1 MKFWKYILTLAVLT
15 FGAVSCVEEEMY
27 EKGEPDL
34 DGCYG
39 VYFPA
44 QEATGSHTYDPSMD
58 RTISFTVARKDS
70 KGEITVPVEAKSSV
84 EGVFTVGELKFADG
98 ESETTL
104 VVDFPNA
111 ETGVTYKLSLA
122 VTDPEYA
129 SKYNDGNCYVDFS
142 VLIVSWEYFLNPVTG
157 EKAKFTFNQG
167 WWGEVHTGYVKYYDV
182 NGVRTCVT
190 ETDPVTLD
198 DGTVAYGFWGTGE
211 AAGEGEITFTWYTN
225 VFDVNG
231 YQAVGLPVTDVGPN
245 PSYDGAMIQAF
256 DYYAYWTV
264 LNPQAA
270 LQGVDF
276 PTFVQKYSG
285 NYPVSIYDGN
295 GGFQFYIEYY
305 YMMGL
310 GGWKVDSYDVSLLAD
325 GFTRV
330 DYSLSL
336 DDDYTVAGTHPV
348 YVTAGPDVASIKYV
362 VSEGELNAV
371 QVEGVVAD
379 IVAGTA
385 ENVAEIKEFEVDAE
399 TGDNTAAVG
408 VTLAKSGQYTVVAVA
423 YDAEGNVQNTATAV
437 IDYVAADDD
446 SYDVSVNVFTEPT
459 PTRYAEEGHTA
470 FNSFSFTIYGGT
482 ELTDVKM
489 DVFKTADVEK
499 AGVDAVVAAVRA
511 GESVAEDV
519 LADINTTAG
528 YTSLATGVADG
539 TSYTVVVW
547 GTNGY
552 QTVTAAA
559 EFTTEK
565 NPEVFKSLG
574 MAQYTDDIVGPMFR
588 APTVTYEVEVQ
599 ESVENPGKYRLV
611 NPYGEVYPNNEPGDW
626 DDSQDYYLTIHAEN
640 PEQVYIDLQPLGV
653 DWGMGMMYA
662 YSYAA
667 YYMDNGYAPEQV
679 AANGLFGV
687 LKDGVITFPTKTLLF
702 YMPDYSN
709 NLYNANTSGE
719 FKVVLPGAASEEGG
733 AEDTPAETTSAA
745 RSAFKTD
752 AKSFADYSRF
762 IPIEREASTVSFSQE
777 TISFVKKETGR
788 DIAPAQ
794 MSKMNLD

>member
-15 FGAVSCVEEEMY
+15 FSAVSCVEEPAYVE
-27 EKGEPDL
+27 GEPDL
-34 DGCYG
+34 EGCYG

-44 QEATGSHTYDPSMD
+44 QEATGSHTYDPSMEKIV
-58 RTISFTVARKDS
+58 TFTVARKNSNGD
-70 KGEITVPVEAKSSV
+70 ITVPVEVKASA
-84 EGVFTVGELKFADG
+84 ENLFNVGELSFADG
-98 ESETTL
+98 QSETELT
-104 VVDFPNA
+104 VTFPSA
-111 ETGVTYKLSLA
+111 ETGVTYALSLA
-122 VTDPEYA
+122 VNDPQYA
-129 SKYNDGNCYVDFS
+129 SKYLDGACNIDFS
-142 VLIVSWEYFLNPVTG
+142 VLIVSWEYFLNPKTG

-190 ETDPVTLD
+190 ETDPMTYE
-198 DGTVAYGFWGTGE
+198 DGSVGYGFWGTG
-211 AAGEGEITFTWYTN
+211 AAPGERELNFTWYTN

-231 YQAVGLPVTDVGPN
+231 KQAVGLPVTDVFEN
-245 PSYDGAMIQAF
+245 PSYDGAMVQAF

-276 PTFVQKYSG
+276 PTFVKKYSG

-305 YMMGL
+305 YMMGI
-310 GGWKVDSYDVSLLAD
+310 GGWKIDAFDVELLAD

-330 DYSLSL
+330 DYSVSMA
-336 DDDYTVAGTHPV
+336 DDYTVDGTHPV
-348 YVTAGPDVASIKYV
+348 SFSVGADVANLKYV
-362 VSEGELNAV
+362 VSEGELNAL
-371 QVEGVVAD
+371 QIENLVAE

-385 ENVAEIKEFEVDAE
+385 ENVAEVNEFAVDEE
-399 TGDNTAAVG
+399 TGEKSAAVG
-408 VTLAKSGQYTVVAVA
+408 LTLAESGQYTVVAA
-423 YDAEGNVQNTATAV
+423 AFDAEGNAQNSASLL

-446 SYDVSVNVFTEPT
+446 SFDVSVNVFTEPV
-459 PTRYAEEGHTA
+459 PARYEAEGHTA
-470 FNSFSFTIYGGT
+470 FNSFSFTVYGGT

-489 DVFKTADVEK
+489 NIFKTADAEK
-499 AGVDAVVAAVRA
+499 AGAAAIVSAVRG
-511 GESVAEDV
+511 GESVSEDI

-528 YTSLATGVADG
+528 YTTLATGLSDD
-539 TSYTVVVW
+539 TSYTIVVW

-552 QTVTAAA
+552 QTVTATA

-574 MAQYTDDIVGPMFR
+574 MGLYTDDIVGPMFG
-588 APTVTYEVEVQ
+588 APCVTYEVEIQ
-599 ESVENPGKYRLV
+599 ESEENPGKYRLV
-611 NPYGEVYPNNEPGDW
+611 NPYGEAYPHNEPGDW

-640 PEQVYIDLQPLGV
+640 PDQVYFDMQPLGL

-667 YYMDNGYAPEQV
+667 YLMDQGKTVEEVV
-679 AANGLFGV
+679 AAQQFGT
-687 LKDGVITFPTKTLLF
+687 LKDGVITFPVKSLFF

-709 NLYNANTSGE
+709 SLYYANTTGE
-719 FKVVLPGAASEEGG
+719 FKVVLPGAVSEDSGS
-733 AEDTPAETTSAA
+733 TPATTTSI
-745 RSAFKTD
+745 SVENPTFKSD
-752 AKSFADYSRF
+752 AKACTDFNRF

-777 TISFVKKETGR
+777 TIPFVKKAGR
-788 DIAPAQ
+788 DSAPAR
-794 MSKMNLD
+794 MSKMNLN